1 MPKEHTCYS
10 RLLKSH
16 SSSDCNFRCKNHEA
30 SNYLWELYYG
40 GWAAPNIYFLG
51 YAVVVKVGNIRIGG
65 LSGIYNAR
73 NYCLGSDTM
82 KGHLIMTILSASLI
96 MGTGYN
102 LFATKNISKTRSSKE
117 LLEANLLLSCS
128 KNSNHRISFQLTCSK
143 SSLQLVFMRGRNSL
157 PFRVFCDIEISFYI
171 G

>member
-1 MPKEHTCYS
+1 
-10 RLLKSH
+10 
-16 SSSDCNFRCKNHEA
+16 
-30 SNYLWELYYG
+30 
-40 GWAAPNIYFLG
+40 
-51 YAVVVKVGNIRIGG
+51 
-65 LSGIYNAR
+65 
-73 NYCLGSDTM
+73 
-82 KGHLIMTILSASLI
+82 
-96 MGTGYN
+96 MGTAYN

-128 KNSNHRISFQLTCSK
+128 KNSNHRIGFQLTCSK